1 MKHLILASCV
11 ALAACGSVPPAPKTP
26 AQAVYELTAAYA
38 GALTVAVAYDR
49 LPPCPA
55 ASPVCSTVANK
66 AAIKAAVDRA
76 DPLVTS
82 AQTIARATSPDA
94 TALANALT
102 AAVAAVGQLST
113 ITIALRT
120 K

>member
-1 MKHLILASCV
+1 MKPIILASCV

-26 AQAVYELTAAYA
+26 AQAAYELTAAYA

-82 AQTIARATSPDA
+82 AQVIARATSPDA
-94 TALANALT
+94 SAVSNAIV

-113 ITIALRT
+113 ITTSLRI